1 MDKNKELAKNTAI
14 ITVGKICTQFMSFF
28 LMPLYTAVLTT
39 EEYGV
44 VDLIVTYTSL
54 FLPVLLFQVDH
65 AVFRFLIDVRKDE
78 SGKKRIISTCMV
90 FAAFQIVLSVVL
102 FSIIQ
107 LFVTADYKWFLL
119 YNILAS
125 IFANMMLQIS
135 RGFGDNVTYAFGS
148 FLSAAVQI
156 LGNLIFL
163 VPLHM
168 GVYGMLYATILS
180 HIITAIFVFFK
191 ERVYRYVSPK
201 KFSKSTLKEVLQYSV
216 PLIPNA
222 LCWWVLNASDR
233 TIVMA
238 FLGTAAN
245 GLLSIGHKFSSVYI
259 TFYNIFNLSWTESAA
274 LHMND
279 SDRDTFF
286 SGVISNMIKL
296 FMSAGIGIVACLPF
310 VFPIMV
316 NEKFSD
322 AYGILPI
329 FLLGSMLNIVV
340 GLLSVVYVALKKTKE
355 IAKTS
360 IYSAI
365 INIVIHLALIKFIG
379 LYAAAVSTSVAFGAM
394 AVYRYFDLKK
404 YIKLTFPKKWILIL
418 AGVFCV
424 TCACY
429 YSGNMWLQAAAL
441 VLVAVVA
448 FIANKG
454 LITDG
459 FEMIKNKLV
468 KKK

>member
-1 MDKNKELAKNTAI
+1 
-14 ITVGKICTQFMSFF
+14 
-28 LMPLYTAVLTT
+28 
-39 EEYGV
+39 
-44 VDLIVTYTSL
+44 
-54 FLPVLLFQVDH
+54 
-65 AVFRFLIDVRKDE
+65 
-78 SGKKRIISTCMV
+78 
-90 FAAFQIVLSVVL
+90 
-102 FSIIQ
+102 
-107 LFVTADYKWFLL
+107 
-119 YNILAS
+119 
-125 IFANMMLQIS
+125 MMLQIS

-222 LCWWVLNASDR
+222 LSWWVLNASDR

-310 VFPIMV
+310 VFPLMV

-404 YIKLTFPKKWILIL
+404 YIKLTFPK
-418 AGVFCV
+418 
-424 TCACY
+424 
-429 YSGNMWLQAAAL
+429 SG
-441 VLVAVVA
+441 
-448 FIANKG
+448 F
-454 LITDG
+454 
-459 FEMIKNKLV
+459 
-468 KKK
+468 